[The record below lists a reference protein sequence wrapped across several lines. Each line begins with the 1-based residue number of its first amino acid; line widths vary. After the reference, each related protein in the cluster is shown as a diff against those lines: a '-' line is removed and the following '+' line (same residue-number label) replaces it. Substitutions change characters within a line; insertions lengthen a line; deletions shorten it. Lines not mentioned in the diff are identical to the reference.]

1 MLAPTRWFP
10 CALHLPLEDAHPDQ
24 LWLIVLV
31 SNSSGIKVGNE
42 KDRKKILLDS
52 LLELYLE
59 DVFSFNNI
67 LIYRLLLI
75 SFVCPL
81 EGHKQYKMMQ
91 TKFQLEEFKNTSD
104 QYGSRVFIISACW
117 DLSEHKSAFRHMLS
131 STKPKADERNGPR
144 NVSATLIP
152 HLFLLTCQF
161 VLLVWSWVLT

>member
-1 MLAPTRWFP
+1 
-10 CALHLPLEDAHPDQ
+10 
-24 LWLIVLV
+24 V

-104 QYGSRVFIISACW
+104 QYGSRVFIISAC
-117 DLSEHKSAFRHMLS
+117 
-131 STKPKADERNGPR
+131 
-144 NVSATLIP
+144 
-152 HLFLLTCQF
+152 
-161 VLLVWSWVLT
+161 